1 MTALA
6 GGVSIKNRLLLTLL
20 APLGLIMLALG
31 FGGAWLIGR
40 AVENSSDR
48 VLSGSLQAITE
59 TLAVQEGN
67 LTMDLPPSALGMLEN
82 ADRDNVYYNV
92 TYHGKLITGYA
103 ELGTPPR
110 GSSEIAFRYGEF
122 HGVPIR
128 IASEQKLVPQLDMPV
143 LVQVAET
150 TKNRNTLVHRMLAW
164 LVSAETFL
172 LLAIAVL
179 VYFAVDWGLRP
190 LTALREE
197 IQDRN
202 RQPDLDFTPL
212 PLAAVPQEA
221 LALVSAFNALLDHVD
236 TAFDSLKRFTSDA
249 SHQLRAPLA
258 VARTHVE
265 LLERRAGNSVELRD
279 ALADISGAI
288 RNLQHL
294 IVQLISLAKAEQPTA
309 NDESSER
316 FDLVACAAATA
327 RNQATV
333 ALARNM
339 EFSFETECDG
349 LFVAGNAIY
358 AGEMIANLLDNA
370 IGYGSRHVTVRIFR
384 SGLLEIEDDGPG
396 IPPADRARAF
406 ERFCRLP
413 NGMSR
418 DGSGLGLS
426 IVLALGRRIGAT
438 VELHVPTSGQ
448 GLNAQVRF
456 RPDQA

>member
-1 MTALA
+1 MTALGDSA
-6 GGVSIKNRLLLTLL
+6 SIKNRLLLTLL
-20 APLGLIMLALG
+20 VPLGLVMLVLG
-31 FGGAWLIGR
+31 LGGAWLIGR
-40 AVENSSDR
+40 AVESSSDR
-48 VLSGSLQAITE
+48 VLSGSLEAIAE
-59 TLAVQEGN
+59 TLAMQEGN

-92 TYHGKLITGYA
+92 TYRGKLITGYA
-103 ELGTPPR
+103 ELGAPPQR
-110 GSSEIAFRYGEF
+110 PGAIAFRYSEF

-128 IASEQKLVPQLDMPV
+128 IASERKLVPQLDTPV

-150 TKNRNTLVHRMLAW
+150 TKNRNALARRMLAW
-164 LVSAETFL
+164 LAAAETFL

-190 LTALREE
+190 LTALRKE

-202 RQPDLDFTPL
+202 QQPDLDFAPL
-212 PLAAVPQEA
+212 RLAAVPREA

-236 TAFDSLKRFTSDA
+236 TAFESLKRFTSDA

-265 LLERRAGNSVELRD
+265 LLERRVGNSAELRD

-288 RNLQHL
+288 RTLQHL
-294 IVQLISLAKAEQPTA
+294 IVQLISLAKAEQPAA
-309 NDESSER
+309 NDESAAR
-316 FDLVACAAATA
+316 FDVVACAAAIA
-327 RNQATV
+327 RNHATV

-339 EFSFETECDG
+339 ELSFEAECDS
-349 LFVAGNAIY
+349 LLVAGNAIY

-370 IGYGSRHVTVRIFR
+370 IGYGCGHVTVRMFN
-384 SGLLEIEDDGPG
+384 SGLLEVEDDGPG

-413 NGMSR
+413 NGMNR
-418 DGSGLGLS
+418 EGSGLGLS
-426 IVLALGRRIGAT
+426 IVLALGRRMGAT
-438 VELHVPTSGQ
+438 VELHVPASGQ
-448 GLNAQVRF
+448 GLCVQVRF
-456 RPDQA
+456 RPDRI